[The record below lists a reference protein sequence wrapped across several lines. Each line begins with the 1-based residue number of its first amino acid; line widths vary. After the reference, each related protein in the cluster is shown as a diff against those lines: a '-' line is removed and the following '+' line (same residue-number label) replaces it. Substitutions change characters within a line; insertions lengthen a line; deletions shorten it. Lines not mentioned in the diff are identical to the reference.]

1 MPKYQKPKGTR
12 DLDENTTFK
21 FEVIRNLF
29 LAISR
34 FLGYSHVEIP
44 IFEKTNL
51 FERSTGESSEIVTK
65 QMYKFQDKKNREF
78 TLRPEGTPGLIRA
91 AIENNWLNSHNGDKF
106 SYFGPFFRYERPQK
120 GRYRQF
126 FQLGAESIGSNNI
139 ESDAESI
146 YLLSFLL
153 KELEIKHVI
162 KLNSLGEQE
171 ERLRYIESLQRWL
184 TNNKTK
190 IAKEDCVNIEKN
202 PLRIL
207 DSKKPATV
215 KGIKEAPKIHEF
227 WTRETSDR
235 FKKLT
240 NLLEAANV
248 NYQVDEFL
256 VRGLDYYTSTVF
268 EASGHDGAQDAYGG
282 GGRYNNLISELG
294 GKNIPAIGFACGVDR
309 IASALKIDQIKPFCI
324 FIPLGEKCREKAFG
338 IISKMWSNSVS
349 VKPYWNESNLGKA
362 LKRANSIGSKYVIVF
377 GEKEM
382 QNNTLLVKN
391 MKNGDQKE
399 IPMNMSSIMSAL
411 GLDE

>member
-12 DLDENTTFK
+12 DLDEDITFK
-21 FEVIRNLF
+21 FEVIRSLF

-34 FLGYSHVEIP
+34 FLDYSHVEIP
-44 IFEKTNL
+44 IFEKTEL

-65 QMYKFQDKKNREF
+65 QMYKFQDKKNRELA
-78 TLRPEGTPGLIRA
+78 LRPEGTPGLIRA
-91 AIENNWLNSHNGDKF
+91 AIENNWLNNHNGDKF

-126 FQLGAESIGSNNI
+126 FQLGAESTGSNNV

-146 YLLSFLL
+146 YFLSFLL

-171 ERLRYIESLQRWL
+171 ERLRYVESLQQWL

-190 IAKEDCVNIEKN
+190 IAEEDCINIEKN

-215 KGIKEAPKIHEF
+215 EGIKKAPRIHEF
-227 WTRETSDR
+227 WSKETSNR
-235 FKKLT
+235 FKQLT
-240 NLLEAANV
+240 NLLEVASV

-309 IASALKIDQIKPFCI
+309 IASALKVDQIKPFCI
-324 FIPLGEKCREKAFG
+324 FVPLGEKCREKAFG
-338 IISKMWSNSVS
+338 IISKMWSSSIS

-362 LKRANSIGSKYVIVF
+362 LKRANSVGSKYVIVF
-377 GEKEM
+377 GTKEM

-399 IPMNMSSIMSAL
+399 IPLNIPSIISAL